1 MHTNWRYA
9 YYVMFWLGKLQFD
22 FGLLLFVPSVN
33 VGSGSS
39 GSRNTT
45 PIELVYRSSD
55 SDNNS
60 GLGMINHSLT
70 LNSST
75 GQYKSYLYGI
85 EHSILSQLKGNISRV
100 VMIPAVKPL
109 NRTKVSQ
116 VFNRIRRVPR
126 FGAILSSDNGWHRTS
141 LQYTIREFYQ
151 NLENTWVFV
160 RPDTY

>member
-1 MHTNWRYA
+1 M
-9 YYVMFWLGKLQFD
+9 
-22 FGLLLFVPSVN
+22 
-33 VGSGSS
+33 GSGSS

-126 FGAILSSDNGWHRTS
+126 FGAILSSDNG
-141 LQYTIREFYQ
+141 
-151 NLENTWVFV
+151 
-160 RPDTY
+160 